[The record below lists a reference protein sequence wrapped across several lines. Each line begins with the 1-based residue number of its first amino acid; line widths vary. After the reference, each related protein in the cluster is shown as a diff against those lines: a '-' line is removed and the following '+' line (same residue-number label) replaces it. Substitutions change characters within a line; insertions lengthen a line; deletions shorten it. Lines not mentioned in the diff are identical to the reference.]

1 MQQWDQES
9 NDCNTPENTIAYS
22 NKKVPWGGGCYKG
35 HRWDAG
41 WLQVRRMIFGR
52 DRTTDDFLDRKESF
66 DKTLNAL
73 GDKIAQAAY
82 EDGVI

>member
-1 MQQWDQES
+1 
-9 NDCNTPENTIAYS
+9 
-22 NKKVPWGGGCYKG
+22 
-35 HRWDAG
+35 
-41 WLQVRRMIFGR
+41 MIFGR

-66 DKTLNAL
+66 DKTLNTL